1 MLMDAGGGA
10 QSHHG
15 LPPHLQAPAA
25 PGARLGGGASPAK
38 GPTPRHPAQ
47 HPQAGG
53 AEVRE
58 ETKMRYPAAI
68 TREGK
73 NTLAEFPDC
82 PGCQTF
88 ARPGESIEAQAA
100 DVLQGWLESELLEG
114 RTPPVPRQRLPRG
127 GIWVEVPPLL
137 AIRISIK
144 RARTAAGLTQAQLAK

>member
-1 MLMDAGGGA
+1 
-10 QSHHG
+10 
-15 LPPHLQAPAA
+15 
-25 PGARLGGGASPAK
+25 
-38 GPTPRHPAQ
+38 
-47 HPQAGG
+47 
-53 AEVRE
+53 
-58 ETKMRYPAAI
+58 MRYPAAI

-114 RTPPVPRQRLPRG
+114 RTPPMPRQRLPRG

-137 AIRISIK
+137 AIRIAIK
-144 RARTAAGLTQAQLAK
+144 RARTAAGLTQAQLAKRVGVTQPAIAALEHPDSNPTLQTLEKVARALGANLQVSLEPAGKKSAA